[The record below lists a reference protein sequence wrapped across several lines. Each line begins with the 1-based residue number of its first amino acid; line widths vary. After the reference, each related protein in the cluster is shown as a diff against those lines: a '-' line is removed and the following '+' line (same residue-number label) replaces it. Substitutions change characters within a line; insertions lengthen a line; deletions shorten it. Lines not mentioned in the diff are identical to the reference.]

1 MSPIESF
8 TLDEGTDAYGT
19 QTRVKF
25 EGDQI
30 VKVQSFD
37 AEPIVEACKA
47 ERNETAGER
56 WGEMRKVGSIPMAV
70 YTKLLSIADQQ
81 ERKKYL
87 RRWLLENPAFITFDK
102 YAR

>member
-8 TLDEGTDAYGT
+8 VLDEGTDAYGT

-25 EGDQI
+25 ESDQI
-30 VKVQSFD
+30 VKVQTFD

-47 ERNETAGER
+47 ERNATAGER

-70 YTKLLSIADQQ
+70 YTQALAIADQK
-81 ERKKYL
+81 ERHKYL
-87 RRWLLENPAFITFDK
+87 RTWLKTNTAFVTFDR
-102 YAR
+102 YLR